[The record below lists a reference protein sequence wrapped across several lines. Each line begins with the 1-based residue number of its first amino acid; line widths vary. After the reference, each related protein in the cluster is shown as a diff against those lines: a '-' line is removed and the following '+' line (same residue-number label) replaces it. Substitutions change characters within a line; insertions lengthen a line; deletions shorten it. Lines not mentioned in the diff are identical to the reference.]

1 MDTNNTP
8 IPLCVDLDGTL
19 IKSDLLIES
28 VFALLKKK
36 LRYAVFLP
44 FWTLKGKAQLKHEIA
59 TRADIDI
66 ALLPYH
72 QELELF
78 LREEKNKG
86 RPLYLVTAT
95 NKKYADQ
102 VAAHTG
108 LFDGVI
114 ASDAENNLSGNS
126 KLNAIQNFFKT
137 LPFDYAGNDNKDLKV
152 WHHARKAII
161 VSDDSK
167 LIAET
172 KKITEVECVFNSGKK
187 TNQHLKAMRPHQ
199 WVKNLLIF
207 LPLLAAQEITN
218 TNLDLQAIAAF
229 IAFSLCASSVYLLN
243 DLLDLPVDRKHPRK
257 RLRPYASGSASI
269 IQGTALIPILLLLS
283 FLITLFLPIKF
294 LIILFIYYIFTL
306 LYSIKLKNVVMLD
319 VLLLAGLYTLRI
331 IAGAAAVSIEPSFW
345 ILAFSLFIFLSL
357 AMVKRYSELQHVVK
371 SGQKKIAGR
380 GYQSTDLEL
389 LISLGASS
397 GYMAVLV
404 LALYINSPQVI
415 GMYTHPE
422 IIWLLCPLL
431 LYWISRIWL
440 VTKRGWMH
448 DDPVVFALRDRI
460 SRFVIIIAF
469 VILISAQYF

>member
-1 MDTNNTP
+1 
-8 IPLCVDLDGTL
+8 
-19 IKSDLLIES
+19 
-28 VFALLKKK
+28 
-36 LRYAVFLP
+36 
-44 FWTLKGKAQLKHEIA
+44 
-59 TRADIDI
+59 
-66 ALLPYH
+66 
-72 QELELF
+72 
-78 LREEKNKG
+78 
-86 RPLYLVTAT
+86 
-95 NKKYADQ
+95 
-102 VAAHTG
+102 
-108 LFDGVI
+108 
-114 ASDAENNLSGNS
+114 
-126 KLNAIQNFFKT
+126 
-137 LPFDYAGNDNKDLKV
+137 
-152 WHHARKAII
+152 
-161 VSDDSK
+161 
-167 LIAET
+167 
-172 KKITEVECVFNSGKK
+172 
-187 TNQHLKAMRPHQ
+187 
-199 WVKNLLIF
+199 
-207 LPLLAAQEITN
+207 
-218 TNLDLQAIAAF
+218 
-229 IAFSLCASSVYLLN
+229 
-243 DLLDLPVDRKHPRK
+243 
-257 RLRPYASGSASI
+257 
-269 IQGTALIPILLLLS
+269 
-283 FLITLFLPIKF
+283 
-294 LIILFIYYIFTL
+294 
-306 LYSIKLKNVVMLD
+306 VVMLD